1 MRKSAPMGKD
11 CVGDDESK
19 AFLERVCYS
28 SSPDAV
34 FTGSTK
40 CLSIIPVVIEREM
53 NVSEREGTSW
63 GKQQCSAVR
72 GGERPGFFSLEFSGE
87 RGACVVECV
96 QLCLPAVAAGVATR
110 GRSKLEKG
118 KQACWS

>member
-19 AFLERVCYS
+19 SFLERVCYS

-72 GGERPGFFSLEFSGE
+72 GGERPGFFSLDLSSLVSAEPALWNVCSFVYLLSLQGWQLV
-87 RGACVVECV
+87 GA
-96 QLCLPAVAAGVATR
+96 A
-110 GRSKLEKG
+110 S
-118 KQACWS
+118 